1 MMTNGL
7 KGAQHWTAKNTIK
20 IRNLSRVLL
29 EIGSADNTNSPTFI
43 ACSEIENRGVLEDL
57 IKQPKLIQRIMA
69 SFILTLPIKRELMLL
84 YQRKYFRPPYTNIP
98 LYVYKKGKLKHRL

>member
-29 EIGSADNTNSPTFI
+29 EIGSADNTNSPLLYLFRNWE
-43 ACSEIENRGVLEDL
+43 SRGTWGFDQTTQTHSKDYGIIHFDSPDKE
-57 IKQPKLIQRIMA
+57 
-69 SFILTLPIKRELMLL
+69 ELMSFAT
-84 YQRKYFRPPYTNIP
+84 QIFPSTTYTNIP
-98 LYVYKKGKLKHRL
+98 LYVYKRDKLKHRL